1 MIKKMF
7 ITYNKKNPCP
17 CYLID
22 KYDEYKANY
31 KLIHYKDD
39 LYDLYDIFKIFIN

>member
-1 MIKKMF
+1 MF
-7 ITYNKKNPCP
+7 VTYNKKNPCS

-31 KLIHYKDD
+31 KLIHYVDYKDH
-39 LYDLYDIFKIFIN
+39 LYDIFKMFIN